1 MRSTLALLVSLA
13 IAPLASVPAQQAP
26 SGGARVAAAVNG
38 NVLRGH
44 LEYLADDALE
54 GRAPGTRGGD
64 LAAKYI
70 AAQFRRLGLEPA
82 GDSGSYYQRV
92 PIISLTPTPTL
103 AVTAPAARPL
113 AWKDDYVLWSMRND
127 SSVSVNGEAVFV
139 GYGIVAPEVGWNDYA
154 GAGREGE
161 DRGRPRQR
169 SRPAGLDHLSRE
181 DSHLLRPLDIQD
193 RRGAAAGRRRAAA
206 GPYGRERDVSRGPR
220 CSRAGPARR
229 CGWRLRRDR
238 SRPPG
243 GCRRP
248 PPPSS
253 SSRAGR
259 ISRRSPLPP
268 AGRVSSRC
276 RWA

>member
-113 AWKDDYVLWSMRND
+113 TWKDDYVLWSMRND

-169 SRPAGLDHLSRE
+169 SRPAGLDHLSGE
-181 DSHLLRPLDIQD
+181 DSHLLRPLDVQD

-206 GPYGRERDVSRGPR
+206 GPYDRERDVSVDHGALGLDRPAGAAGDSAGIARGRRVVAGGHRRPALQAG
-220 CSRAGPARR
+220 RAGSRGAHR
-229 CGWRLRRDR
+229 CR
-238 SRPPG
+238 S
-243 GCRRP
+243 
-248 PPPSS
+248 
-253 SSRAGR
+253 AGR
-259 ISRRSPLPP
+259 
-268 AGRVSSRC
+268 ASSRC